1 MKYRNIKRLNGAK
14 FKKNTTMRQR
24 IKNKNRCFTTRM
36 KTLADSKI
44 LVKENQ
50 TKAEKAK
57 KALTMMFL

>member
-1 MKYRNIKRLNGAK
+1 MKRK
-14 FKKNTTMRQR
+14 R
-24 IKNKNRCFTTRM
+24 IKKPCFTTRM

-57 KALTMMFL
+57 KALTIMFL

>member
-1 MKYRNIKRLNGAK
+1 
-14 FKKNTTMRQR
+14 MRQR
-24 IKNKNRCFTTRM
+24 VKNKNRCFTTRM

>member
-1 MKYRNIKRLNGAK
+1 MKYHNINRLNGAK
-14 FKKNTTMRQR
+14 FKKHITMRQR
-24 IKNKNRCFTTRM
+24 IKNKKPCFTTRM

-50 TKAEKAK
+50 TKADKAK